1 MYYTI
6 WNRGNNAMLKK
17 IKNTLLYGDSKTK
30 QYLITVFILLI
41 VTVILGIFAV
51 RKMAPILWLLTLFAV
66 VMDIVLIQS
75 VTLGESSVKG
85 NNKDAVGE
93 KDKKNTKKQTKKQ
106 TKDKQEAEDKK
117 EKQQTAST
125 EEKEQFNEEQLR
137 KVFVKY
143 KVKKE
148 HYPVMVDICKSEK
161 IYQCPAYVWVS
172 GGYFYLLLLEKEARC
187 LKRPVKQVTT
197 LYIQQ
202 GVTGNPI
209 VDYAFLQEKS
219 LITTVFAPYAPNYYQ
234 KGINNGKIE
243 SVKNLYILD
252 RDLSFTANSVPN
264 LMRILQLTVVLE
276 DKKMESDRYSE
287 YYKEIYKKKVLWLD
301 GIYSIEE
308 YKEEIKEILTRLSR
322 ADISE
327 ETFERYTMHII
338 FDKLIPQEYMDY
350 AYAQRKK
357 KNGKFKR
364 RKK

>member
-1 MYYTI
+1 MLR
-6 WNRGNNAMLKK
+6 NGVVMLKK

-30 QYLITVFILLI
+30 QYLIVMFLSLVATVA
-41 VTVILGIFAV
+41 LGIFAV
-51 RKMAPILWLLTLFAV
+51 LQLSPLLFLLTVCAV
-66 VMDIVLIQS
+66 GVDIVLVQS
-75 VTLGESSVKG
+75 VTLTEASLKG
-85 NNKDAVGE
+85 KQEGTKEKNNKQTTE
-93 KDKKNTKKQTKKQ
+93 KR
-106 TKDKQEAEDKK
+106 AK
-117 EKQQTAST
+117 EKQKDEEKQEKEEQQTEST
-125 EEKEQFNEEQLR
+125 EKEQLDEQQLYR
-137 KVFVKY
+137 VFVKY
-143 KVKKE
+143 KVRKE

-161 IYQCPAYVWVS
+161 IYQCPGYVWVN
-172 GGYFYLLLLEKEARC
+172 GGYFYLLLLEKEVRC
-187 LKRPVKQVTT
+187 LKRPLKQLTT
-197 LYIQQ
+197 LYVEQ
-202 GVTGNPI
+202 GVPAKPMI
-209 VDYAFLQEKS
+209 DYAFLQEKS
-219 LITTVFAPYAPNYYQ
+219 LISKVFNSYAPNYYQ
-234 KGINNGKIE
+234 KGME

-252 RDLSFTANSVPN
+252 RDLCFTANSVSN

-357 KNGKFKR
+357 KKGKSKR